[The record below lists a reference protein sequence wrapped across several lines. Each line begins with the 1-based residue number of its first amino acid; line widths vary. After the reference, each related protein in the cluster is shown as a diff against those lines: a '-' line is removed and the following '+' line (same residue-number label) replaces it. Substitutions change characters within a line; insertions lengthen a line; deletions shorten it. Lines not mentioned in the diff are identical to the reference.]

1 MRQMTSRERVHAAA
15 KGLPFDRVPVMY
27 YLNSHLACRLMAD
40 FFPARSRFWNT
51 VAPRLWRRFIEGG
64 ELDAGEWARA
74 LPLLLTEYA
83 DGRYA
88 LELGADLAFQS
99 AGLSL
104 FAKRFYRENGYIRVA
119 DSFGSVRGIG
129 GIYLDV
135 IQPAIKDARDLKNL
149 PLPDLT
155 APKHYA
161 PVRKLRKEHPGASI
175 LLEVFG
181 AQDLFCSQ
189 LWEMSQFM
197 LALYDHPDEVK
208 DFQRRFAD
216 WSIDI
221 ARRGVEAG
229 ADIVLIYDDYGY
241 TNRPLISMEMWLEFT
256 YPHLKRLINAIHDA
270 GALVM
275 LHSCGFQM
283 SFLEYYVEAGLDILQ
298 SFQPK
303 AGNDFEAAY
312 AQYGDRLAFATGID
326 VQQGERMTP
335 QEIRADILR
344 NYRIGG
350 RNGRHILGMTHM
362 MQYTMPAKNI
372 QTIFDTV
379 REIQAGAHD

>member
-1 MRQMTSRERVHAAA
+1 MTSRERVHAAA
-15 KGLPFDRVPVMY
+15 KGLPFDRIPVLY
-27 YLNSHLACRLMAD
+27 YLNPHLACRLIAD
-40 FFPARSRFWNT
+40 FYPTRSRFWRLI
-51 VAPRLWRRFIEGG
+51 APRWWRRFVEGG
-64 ELDAGEWARA
+64 ELHAGEWART

-83 DGRYA
+83 NGRYA

-99 AGLSL
+99 TGLNL
-104 FAKRFYRENGYIRVA
+104 FAQRLYRENGHIRVA
-119 DSFGSVRGIG
+119 DSFGSVRGMG

-135 IQPAIKDARDLKNL
+135 IQPAIKTARDLKNFRF
-149 PLPDLT
+149 PDLT
-155 APKHYA
+155 AHKHYA
-161 PVRKLRKEHPGASI
+161 GVRKLRKAYPGASI

-181 AQDLFCSQ
+181 VQDLFCTQ

-197 LALYDHPDEVK
+197 LALYDHPDEIK

-221 ARRGVEAG
+221 AQRGVEAG
-229 ADIVLIYDDYGY
+229 ADVVLIYDDYGY
-241 TNRPLISMEMWLEFT
+241 TGRPLISMDMWQEFT
-256 YPHLKRLINAIHDA
+256 YPHLKRMINAVHDA

-283 SFLEYYVEAGLDILQ
+283 PFLEYYVEAGLDILQ

-326 VQQGERMTP
+326 VQQGEWMTP
-335 QEIRADILR
+335 QEIRADVLHS
-344 NYRIGG
+344 YHIGG

-362 MQYTMPAKNI
+362 MQYTMPARNI
-372 QTIFDTV
+372 QAIFDTV
-379 REIQAGAHD
+379 REIQVGVHD